1 MTSGGGNLISG
12 EVIRNERA
20 PQCGLAKIEDA
31 YKLGQKM
38 KENEERKR
46 KKRKRK

>member
-20 PQCGLAKIEDA
+20 PQCGVAKIEDA
-31 YKLGQKM
+31 YKLRQKR
-38 KENEERKR
+38 KNENE
-46 KKRKRK
+46 